1 MLLLTFLS
9 KNIMKDKINEQLIA
23 IREVI
28 LDAKEKQRGLDCG
41 VGESLNVY
49 RDLILK
55 SLSGKKKSFM
65 IKIIPPIEIKEKG
78 NINVD
83 SALSMV
89 EQLLLLNFGKN

>member
-1 MLLLTFLS
+1 
-9 KNIMKDKINEQLIA
+9 MKDKINEQLIA

-28 LDAKEKQRGLDCG
+28 LNAKEKQRKLDIG

-49 RDLILK
+49 RDLIFK

-65 IKIIPPIEIKEKG
+65 NKIIPPIEIKVKG
-78 NINVD
+78 NIDAVL
-83 SALSMV
+83 ALSMV